1 MLDYKKI
8 TIFLTV
14 LLIFSIGGFIFILKN
29 TKSKDVGENSESTL
43 QKTLP
48 EIIAKVGML
57 MILPLDEEPTM
68 ATVSNPEKLKDQAF
82 FANASSGDIVL
93 IYSKAGKAILYNP
106 TENKIVEVSPIN
118 LRENQSATSS
128 ENIKNDL

>member
-1 MLDYKKI
+1 MIDYKKI

-29 TKSKDVGENSESTL
+29 TKSKDVGENSESTPK
-43 QKTLP
+43 KTLP
-48 EIIAKVGML
+48 EILAKVSML
-57 MILPLDEEPTM
+57 IVLPQDEEPTM

-93 IYSKAGKAILYNP
+93 IYSKTGKAILYNP
-106 TENKIVEVSPIN
+106 EQNKIVEVSPIN

-128 ENIKNDL
+128 ENLKNDL